1 MLYSISTLLL
11 CIVMAFLVPLVIIKA
26 FIAGFKFQK
35 GEDILIPKKKPV
47 KAAESDTE
55 RKRKILE
62 ANIENYDG
70 TSYGQIEVK

>member
-1 MLYSISTLLL
+1 
-11 CIVMAFLVPLVIIKA
+11 MAFIVPLIIIKA

-35 GEDILIPKKKPV
+35 GEDILTPKKRPV
-47 KAAESDTE
+47 KAKPSDSE

-70 TSYGQIEVK
+70 TSHGQIEVK

>member
-26 FIAGFKFQK
+26 FIAGFKFQR
-35 GEDILIPKKKPV
+35 GEDILTPKKRPV
-47 KAAESDTE
+47 KATENDSE

-70 TSYGQIEVK
+70 TSHGQIEVK

>member
-35 GEDILIPKKKPV
+35 GEDVLTPKKKPV
-47 KAAESDTE
+47 KSAESDTE